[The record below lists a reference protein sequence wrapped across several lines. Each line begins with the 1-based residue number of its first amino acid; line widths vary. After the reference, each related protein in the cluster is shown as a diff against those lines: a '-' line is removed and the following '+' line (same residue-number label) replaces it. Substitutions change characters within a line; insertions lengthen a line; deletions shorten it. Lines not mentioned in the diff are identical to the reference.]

1 MLFVFQRNEKFPVP
15 KLLPPNSNRKIW
27 PSAVQCAYTYL
38 AALLTRAKKTAIPA
52 ASEAASAVKVKLT
65 ELSSEANGAAE
76 VYPSGF

>member
-1 MLFVFQRNEKFPVP
+1 MAGRNKVN
-15 KLLPPNSNRKIW
+15 KLLPPNSNRRIW

-52 ASEAASAVKVKLT
+52 AASEAASAVKVKLT

-76 VYPSGF
+76 VYQSGF